1 MYYATD
7 IKDKQIEDAFKEFT
21 AIEDIAIVL
30 ISQYAGSP
38 V

>member
-7 IKDKQIEDAFKEFT
+7 IKHNQIEDAFKEFT

-30 ISQYAGSP
+30 IGQYAGSP